1 MFIYQVVFCLSRLFA
16 AVAIVSPVSIPAI
29 APHSLHIRPFF
40 YSVIPASEPGSW
52 AALCE
57 VLHCAVALPSS
68 SSPAPPRVRLRA
80 NWAAV
85 RQSVQ
90 ARLHSP
96 CTNCPHQ
103 VRDDGAIAPLYHC
116 LRHCHPRQR
125 LPGCRLGGRHDG
137 AVGTTGDAARNVST
151 MRRLCCW
158 HYWRRCTQRL
168 YHVLP
173 LPAAPPCVQ
182 CAAFAHYAPASA
194 AVSAPALAAAATP
207 ARLASTSS

>member
-16 AVAIVSPVSIPAI
+16 AVGIVSPVSIPAI

-90 ARLHSP
+90 ARLRSP

-137 AVGTTGDAARNVST
+137 AVCIAVANPPPG
-151 MRRLCCW
+151 CCS
-158 HYWRRCTQRL
+158 
-168 YHVLP
+168 P
-173 LPAAPPCVQ
+173 LDSASPP
-182 CAAFAHYAPASA
+182 YPPPGRPASGA
-194 AVSAPALAAAATP
+194 AKIHTV
-207 ARLASTSS
+207 

>member
-16 AVAIVSPVSIPAI
+16 AVGIVSPVSIPAI

-125 LPGCRLGGRHDG
+125 LPGCRLGGRHGG
-137 AVGTTGDAARNVST
+137 AVAPFVLSASLETLHAASLPCVVNHLPHLRACSVPRLRI
-151 MRRLCCW
+151 MRR
-158 HYWRRCTQRL
+158 HRRPWPHRHWLLRPRL
-168 YHVLP
+168 RGW
-173 LPAAPPCVQ
+173 
-182 CAAFAHYAPASA
+182 
-194 AVSAPALAAAATP
+194 P
-207 ARLASTSS
+207 ARPRSA